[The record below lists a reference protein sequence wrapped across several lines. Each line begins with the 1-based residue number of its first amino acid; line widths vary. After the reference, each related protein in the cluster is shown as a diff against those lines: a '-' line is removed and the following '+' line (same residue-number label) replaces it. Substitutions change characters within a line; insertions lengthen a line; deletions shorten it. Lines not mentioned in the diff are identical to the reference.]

1 MGDVKQTENGKWN
14 EVQEER
20 KGKKKTQDQKT
31 RRMPEWGT
39 RAEGMEKRG
48 NKQQHNQEQQ
58 RRWRER
64 YRKRNWEKDERQ
76 EGEGRNRETRNGTRI
91 RIKKAKLEATVEG
104 RK

>member
-1 MGDVKQTENGKWN
+1 M
-14 EVQEER
+14 
-20 KGKKKTQDQKT
+20 GKKKTQDHKT

-64 YRKRNWEKDERQ
+64 YRKRN
-76 EGEGRNRETRNGTRI
+76 
-91 RIKKAKLEATVEG
+91 
-104 RK
+104 